1 MKQKA
6 QKSLFST
13 KEEGDRNYR
22 DMLELCKLSQIPY
35 RVIKS
40 TYTMR
45 IESDFLNIH
54 FVKSFMSDKAFIA
67 AQMIK
72 KDIKEA
78 GILPPDIEMDS
89 LKYFQFNQPDN
100 LRNAPENVYNID
112 LKSAY
117 ANVLMN
123 NGVISQK
130 TFDFMKTLMK
140 KDRLA
145 CVGMLAARKDVFCYG
160 EDGKICDYSKEVAET
175 ANWFFW
181 CVLQTGEIMMK
192 LKHAIGGDFL
202 FFWVD
207 GIFFKGEQNIDAV
220 KSILDELKYPY
231 SLDLCSN
238 FRYIE
243 GENLKNVFYTKNN
256 ENKVVYLPV
265 IDREEDRY
273 LIDYLQIIKK

>member
-1 MKQKA
+1 MKKQKA

-22 DMLELCKLSQIPY
+22 DMLELCKISQMPY

-45 IESDFLNIH
+45 IESDFMNIH

-72 KDIKEA
+72 KDIKEK
-78 GILPPDIEMDS
+78 GILPPDIDMDG

-145 CVGMLAARKDVFCYG
+145 CGPQGRMFFVTGRTAKSATIRKRWPKPRTGFSGAFC
-160 EDGKICDYSKEVAET
+160 K
-175 ANWFFW
+175 
-181 CVLQTGEIMMK
+181 
-192 LKHAIGGDFL
+192 
-202 FFWVD
+202 
-207 GIFFKGEQNIDAV
+207 
-220 KSILDELKYPY
+220 
-231 SLDLCSN
+231 
-238 FRYIE
+238 
-243 GENLKNVFYTKNN
+243 
-256 ENKVVYLPV
+256 
-265 IDREEDRY
+265 RE
-273 LIDYLQIIKK
+273 K